1 MMHHNTQQN
10 HIYHDRIWKT
20 TRLVVYSH
28 FQTIRRELKFNLFW
42 THSEACSQFQVIVW
56 FRIRSLTSH
65 KWNLVS
71 GILFCTEGW
80 TKGRLY
86 WNRSTCEGGVGR
98 HQNCRW
104 ASASHVTRPMI
115 IFMGVAQNQPI
126 IIQLM
131 QRGCCYCY
139 LRSAIQTV
147 LYMNLLHVL
156 VGPSITSLLFGFQL
170 IFHRP

>member
-56 FRIRSLTSH
+56 FRIRSLTNG
-65 KWNLVS
+65 KLVTWFLVFYS
-71 GILFCTEGW
+71 VPRVGQKGGFSAIGAHVREGLGATRIVVEHLHHMW
-80 TKGRLY
+80 LR
-86 WNRSTCEGGVGR
+86 
-98 HQNCRW
+98 RW
-104 ASASHVTRPMI
+104 PFSWVWPK
-115 IFMGVAQNQPI
+115 NQPI

-131 QRGCCYCY
+131 QRGCCY
-139 LRSAIQTV
+139 LRSAIQIV